1 MHCLVDSQCLSRPT
15 LHKSTQWDRCALAK
29 HIIHARVQLL
39 APPQQSLAGP
49 TVLTHTA
56 CDTHL
61 VVYLRLGGVRF
72 FKKATCAIRNE
83 GAMQD
88 PLAHGYTRGDS
99 SIVSTSS
106 EQTRA
111 KTPTGLGLCS
121 FAHSPSTGAAGAAL
135 LRAPGA
141 RLTPLPPRA

>member
-39 APPQQSLAGP
+39 GPPQQSLAGP

-99 SIVSTSS
+99 KHKQSSARGLHHTVSP
-106 EQTRA
+106 A
-111 KTPTGLGLCS
+111 KRSRVRLFQPPARSRS
-121 FAHSPSTGAAGAAL
+121 FILFINSNL
-135 LRAPGA
+135 YCVI
-141 RLTPLPPRA
+141 